1 MFARASEKERKCV
14 HSQMKVGHVSAACI
28 KLGSYYSDTAVFA
41 CNAAAAAAA
50 DVLIRKRSFG
60 VWKTVHMRLYC
71 VMKI

>member
-1 MFARASEKERKCV
+1 
-14 HSQMKVGHVSAACI
+14 MKVGHVSAACI

-41 CNAAAAAAA
+41 CNVAASAAAAASDA

-60 VWKTVHMRLYC
+60 VWKAVLMRLYC